1 WALLAGAGFLLPNSF
16 IVAADYF
23 QAQYPG
29 STIVFD
35 LSLTYILVAFCS
47 VLLNNVLVET
57 LLTGPGVVAGYVL
70 SFVTLLF
77 VAVFEIWWQVFSNT
91 TSYGVNLLAVSVV
104 AVGCTAQQSSF
115 YGYTGMLPN
124 RYTQAVMTGES
135 AAGVLVSTS
144 RILTRLLLDDVRL
157 NTLVFFCCS
166 LLLLVAVCCVL
177 HQLLR
182 RTAFVRHH
190 VAACSADPLSE
201 TQAGDQVTLVDIVE
215 EADGKD
221 YGRLTLA
228 SNSDDSAFQSTETLP
243 AGGAASYDTFSERA
257 GGTSYRVSEL
267 LVHVRRSGRAR
278 PPALDCCAALK
289 RGTQARSATV
299 RRVWPY
305 MVSIC
310 LAYLVTLSLFP
321 GIESEVH
328 SCTLG
333 SWMPVVLMAI
343 FNVSDFAGKV
353 LASLPYEWS
362 RRQLVAFST
371 LRFLLIPPLVLC
383 AAPRAEPLLA
393 WEGWPMLFSLLLLG
407 LTNGLVGSL
416 PMILAPDKVPDQNR
430 ELCDGNRAVTS
441 YQG

>member
-1 WALLAGAGFLLPNSF
+1 MIPFLEAVYVGQTSF

-47 VLLNNVLVET
+47 VLLNNVLVEAVD
-57 LLTGPGVVAGYVL
+57 LHKRILFGYVL

-166 LLLLVAVCCVL
+166 LLLVAVCCVL

-201 TQAGDQVTLVDIVE
+201 TQAGDQVTLVRGGWNIVE

-243 AGGAASYDTFSERA
+243 AGG
-257 GGTSYRVSEL
+257 
-267 LVHVRRSGRAR
+267 
-278 PPALDCCAALK
+278 
-289 RGTQARSATV
+289 GTQARSATV
-299 RRVWPY
+299 APG
-305 MVSIC
+305 
-310 LAYLVTLSLFP
+310 LAVHGVHLPGVPVTLSLFP

-343 FNVSDFAGKV
+343 FNVSDFAGKIGFD
-353 LASLPYEWS
+353 SQTES
-362 RRQLVAFST
+362 
-371 LRFLLIPPLVLC
+371 
-383 AAPRAEPLLA
+383 
-393 WEGWPMLFSLLLLG
+393 G
-407 LTNGLVGSL
+407 
-416 PMILAPDKVPDQNR
+416 
-430 ELCDGNRAVTS
+430 
-441 YQG
+441 